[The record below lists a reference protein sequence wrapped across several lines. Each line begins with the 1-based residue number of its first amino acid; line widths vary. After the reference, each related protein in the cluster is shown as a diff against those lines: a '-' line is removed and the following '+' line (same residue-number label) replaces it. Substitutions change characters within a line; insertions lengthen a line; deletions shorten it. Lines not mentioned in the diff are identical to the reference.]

1 MIIIGLTVL
10 MFLCMQMVPQ
20 DQLQDQFKEM
30 NKTMHQYQK
39 GNIFNK

>member
-1 MIIIGLTVL
+1 
-10 MFLCMQMVPQ
+10 MQMVPQ